1 MCITKAGESTQCISR
16 REREPAVKVL
26 TAIENGPSGQVMC
39 KASGRA
45 RAARRVSSVTRSPID
60 LPDCARAREKRT
72 VDGRLGL
79 KGRASGMKPVPDRT
93 PDSERMGGGRERKE
107 ERKAQEREEGGGE

>member
-1 MCITKAGESTQCISR
+1 M
-16 REREPAVKVL
+16 
-26 TAIENGPSGQVMC
+26 
-39 KASGRA
+39 
-45 RAARRVSSVTRSPID
+45 SSVTRSPID

-93 PDSERMGGGRERKE
+93 PDSERMGGGW
-107 ERKAQEREEGGGE
+107 EREEERRAEDLEEGEGEGEGEGEDANKGIKVGKTVATDPTGSSRH